1 MQRLLYELPALCNIF
16 ASIRGDVVRK
26 IPDPKDSIE
35 CCSDS
40 LGRVILYKL
49 DMKCLRYITQIDQ
62 DPCLSF
68 PIFDP
73 EETSKISG
81 DIGKWRRQCDTADV

>member
-1 MQRLLYELPALCNIF
+1 MQRLLYELLALCNIF
-16 ASIRGDVVRK
+16 ASICGDVVRK
-26 IPDPKDSIE
+26 IPDPEDSIE

-49 DMKCLRYITQIDQ
+49 EMKCLCYIAQIDQ
-62 DPCLSF
+62 DLCLPF

-73 EETSKISG
+73 EGTSKVNK
-81 DIGKWRRQCDTADV
+81 DI